1 MKKMSS
7 FLILMGAVLTF
18 NLIQN
23 GQAAETQSG
32 TQSKEALFSDT
43 RNTLVTNTKQITFVG
58 PRSGEGYFSADGK
71 KMIYQS
77 EREAGNPFYQMFI
90 LDFDTGKSTRV
101 STGTGMTT
109 CGWVHPKLN
118 KVMWSSTHL
127 DPKFKEKVQTE
138 MTERAQPVKK
148 RYSWSYDDQYDIFES
163 DLNGH
168 KIKRLT
174 KELGY
179 DAEGSYSPDG
189 KSIAFASNRS
199 QYTKEYSAE
208 EKKLIERDASYAM
221 DIYIMNAD
229 GTNVRRLTNT
239 KGYDGG
245 PFFSA
250 DGQKITW
257 RRFTPDGSRAEIY
270 TMNTDG
276 SDQQQVT
283 RLNAMSWAPFFHP
296 SGQYIVFTSSILGYT
311 NFELFIVD
319 TAGTS
324 KPVRV
329 TFEEGFD
336 GLPAFSPDG
345 KKLSWT
351 RRNEK
356 GESQIYLADWN
367 HDEALKLLGQSSN
380 APKMTL
386 NLSPAID
393 EKDTRQIVSYLAS
406 DEFKGRRT
414 GSAEERIY
422 TDKIAELFKAWGL
435 KPALGQSLIHN
446 FEFTSEVKA
455 GEKNSL
461 TLNGRYEKEL
471 VRGTDYQISSF
482 SKSGQFPPAPMV
494 FVGFGMK
501 VPATEK
507 LAEYDSYKDLDVKDK
522 WVVML
527 SHSPSPDQPEMRQH
541 LLVYSQIQQKVALA
555 KNNGVAGIILV
566 TDRGLSQLSAD
577 GTMLE
582 GSLPVVKISTK
593 VMTEILKKSEGPYKT
608 YAELEAAY
616 DNMKNVTGFK
626 LGSQYATAD
635 VELTHIKSTGRNVV
649 GVLYPPKAAR
659 QAKGLF
665 VGAHGD
671 HLGDGLSNGSSLAQG
686 DEKGRIHYGAD
697 DNASGVAGVLE
708 LAQHYSQPEVLNT
721 LVRPV
726 YFAVWSGEEMGVLGS
741 AYFIKDWKEQKKTEL
756 KKSVEASLNMDM
768 IGRLRD
774 RLQVQGIASAKQW
787 SGLSEEVS
795 LVKATPLSLTGDPY
809 LPTDAISFYLAEVPS
824 VSFTT
829 GAHEEYH
836 SPRDRAETL
845 NYPGLVK
852 TIEVV
857 QTFVNKLAT
866 VKGSTLAYEKVAG
879 DSTKTMSGRS
889 FRIYLGTIPDY
900 SQEGIKGVRISG
912 TSKDSPAEKAGLLT
926 SDVIVEFDQLKIENL
941 YDYVFALQAA
951 KADKKTKLIV
961 MRNDKR
967 LELEIIPVLKDK

>member
-1 MKKMSS
+1 MSS

-482 SKSGQFPPAPMV
+482 SKSG
-494 FVGFGMK
+494 
-501 VPATEK
+501 
-507 LAEYDSYKDLDVKDK
+507 
-522 WVVML
+522 
-527 SHSPSPDQPEMRQH
+527 
-541 LLVYSQIQQKVALA
+541 
-555 KNNGVAGIILV
+555 
-566 TDRGLSQLSAD
+566 
-577 GTMLE
+577 
-582 GSLPVVKISTK
+582 
-593 VMTEILKKSEGPYKT
+593 
-608 YAELEAAY
+608 
-616 DNMKNVTGFK
+616 
-626 LGSQYATAD
+626 
-635 VELTHIKSTGRNVV
+635 
-649 GVLYPPKAAR
+649 
-659 QAKGLF
+659 
-665 VGAHGD
+665 
-671 HLGDGLSNGSSLAQG
+671 
-686 DEKGRIHYGAD
+686 
-697 DNASGVAGVLE
+697 
-708 LAQHYSQPEVLNT
+708 
-721 LVRPV
+721 
-726 YFAVWSGEEMGVLGS
+726 
-741 AYFIKDWKEQKKTEL
+741 
-756 KKSVEASLNMDM
+756 
-768 IGRLRD
+768 
-774 RLQVQGIASAKQW
+774 
-787 SGLSEEVS
+787 
-795 LVKATPLSLTGDPY
+795 
-809 LPTDAISFYLAEVPS
+809 
-824 VSFTT
+824 
-829 GAHEEYH
+829 
-836 SPRDRAETL
+836 
-845 NYPGLVK
+845 
-852 TIEVV
+852 
-857 QTFVNKLAT
+857 
-866 VKGSTLAYEKVAG
+866 
-879 DSTKTMSGRS
+879 
-889 FRIYLGTIPDY
+889 
-900 SQEGIKGVRISG
+900 
-912 TSKDSPAEKAGLLT
+912 
-926 SDVIVEFDQLKIENL
+926 
-941 YDYVFALQAA
+941 
-951 KADKKTKLIV
+951 
-961 MRNDKR
+961 
-967 LELEIIPVLKDK
+967 